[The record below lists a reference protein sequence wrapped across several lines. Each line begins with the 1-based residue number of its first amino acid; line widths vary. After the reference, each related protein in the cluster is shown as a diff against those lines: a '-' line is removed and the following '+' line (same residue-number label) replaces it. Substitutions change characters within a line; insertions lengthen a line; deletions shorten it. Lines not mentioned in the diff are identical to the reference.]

1 MEKTLGIDWI
11 EKILPQ
17 RYPFLF
23 IDRVLEVDEQ
33 EERVVCVK
41 NISINEYFFTGHFPS
56 QPIVPGVIVIET
68 IAQASIILYAVLKP
82 RLIERGPEYYLGKVE
97 VKFSKPV
104 KAGDRLIIE
113 VYNEKIID
121 TAGIVR
127 ASAKVNDE
135 TVTWGRISFGVKLK
149 NV

>member
-1 MEKTLGIDWI
+1 MKETRDIDWI
-11 EKILPQ
+11 ERILPQ

-41 NISINEYFFTGHFPS
+41 NISINEYFFTGHFPAR
-56 QPIVPGVIVIET
+56 PVVPGVIVIET
-68 IAQASIILYAVLKP
+68 IAQASIILYAILKP
-82 RLIERGPEYYLGKVE
+82 RLIERSPEYYLGKFE

-104 KAGDRLIIE
+104 NAGDRLIIE
-113 VYNEKIID
+113 VFNEKIID

-127 ASAKVNDE
+127 AAVKVDNAI
-135 TVTWGRISFGVKLK
+135 VAQGRISFGVKLK
-149 NV
+149 DA